1 MEDIILKSM
10 PEDGVMQVSL
20 NRPKQRNAL
29 SNDLIAKLA
38 EIFEVAWDSSGVRC
52 CVLVGVGDIF
62 SAGADIK
69 EMEADGINAIDNI
82 QRKKNWA
89 LIEQFP
95 KPIIAAV
102 EGYAFGGGHELA
114 LVADLI
120 VASEDARFGQPEI
133 NLGILPGDGATQ
145 RLTRVAGKSLAM
157 QMMLTGDPISAEI
170 AYTAGLVSCLVP
182 PGKALEKALEFAVNI
197 AKQSPIATQ
206 LVKTSIKSAY
216 ETSLSAGLEVER
228 QAIRQAF
235 SKGSHVEP
243 MRKFIAKKDLTKT
256 SGKL

>member
-29 SNDLIAKLA
+29 SNNLIAKLA

-120 VASEDARFGQPEI
+120 VASENARFGQPEI

-157 QMMLTGDPISAEI
+157 QMMLTGDPISAET
-170 AYTAGLVSCLVP
+170 AYAAGLVSCLVP
-182 PGKALEKALEFAVNI
+182 PGKALEEALKFAVSI
-197 AKQSPIATQ
+197 AKKSPIAAQ

-235 SKGSHVEP
+235 AKDSHVEP
-243 MRKFIAKKDLTKT
+243 MRKFVGRKNLTKT
-256 SGKL
+256 RG

>member
-52 CVLVGVGDIF
+52 CVLVGGGDIF

-89 LIEQFP
+89 LLEQFP
-95 KPIIAAV
+95 KPIIASV
-102 EGYAFGGGHELA
+102 EG
-114 LVADLI
+114 
-120 VASEDARFGQPEI
+120 
-133 NLGILPGDGATQ
+133 
-145 RLTRVAGKSLAM
+145 
-157 QMMLTGDPISAEI
+157 
-170 AYTAGLVSCLVP
+170 
-182 PGKALEKALEFAVNI
+182 
-197 AKQSPIATQ
+197 
-206 LVKTSIKSAY
+206 
-216 ETSLSAGLEVER
+216 
-228 QAIRQAF
+228 
-235 SKGSHVEP
+235 
-243 MRKFIAKKDLTKT
+243 
-256 SGKL
+256 

>member
-10 PEDGVMQVSL
+10 PEDGVMQLSL

-38 EIFEVAWDSSGVRC
+38 EIFEVAWESSEVRC

-69 EMEADGINAIDNI
+69 EMEADGINAIDNV

-157 QMMLTGDPISAEI
+157 QMMLTGDPISAET
-170 AYTAGLVSCLVP
+170 AYAAGLVSCLVP
-182 PGKALEKALEFAVNI
+182 PGKALEEALNFAVSI
-197 AKQSPIATQ
+197 AKKSPIAAQ

-235 SKGSHVEP
+235 AKGSHVEP
-243 MRKFIAKKDLTKT
+243 MRKFVERKNLTKT
-256 SGKL
+256 RG

>member
-38 EIFEVAWDSSGVRC
+38 EIFEVAWESSEVRC

-157 QMMLTGDPISAEI
+157 QMMLTGDPISAET

-182 PGKALEKALEFAVNI
+182 PGTALEEALKFAVSI
-197 AKQSPIATQ
+197 AKKSPIAAQ

-235 SKGSHVEP
+235 AKRSHVEP
-243 MRKFIAKKDLTKT
+243 MRKFVGRNNLTKIR
-256 SGKL
+256 G

>member
-157 QMMLTGDPISAEI
+157 QMMLTGDPISAET
-170 AYTAGLVSCLVP
+170 AYAAGLVSCLVP
-182 PGKALEKALEFAVNI
+182 PGKALEEALKFAVSI
-197 AKQSPIATQ
+197 AKKSPIAAQ

-235 SKGSHVEP
+235 AKRSHVEP
-243 MRKFIAKKDLTKT
+243 MRKFVGRNNLTKIR
-256 SGKL
+256 G

>member
-38 EIFEVAWDSSGVRC
+38 EIFEVAWDSSEVRC

-120 VASEDARFGQPEI
+120 VASEDSRFGPPEI

-157 QMMLTGDPISAEI
+157 QMMLTGDPISAET
-170 AYTAGLVSCLVP
+170 AYAAGLVSCLVP
-182 PGKALEKALEFAVNI
+182 SGRALEEALKLAVSI
-197 AKQSPIATQ
+197 AKKSPIAAQ

-235 SKGSHVEP
+235 AKDSHVEP
-243 MRKFIAKKDLTKT
+243 MRKFVGRKNLTKT
-256 SGKL
+256 RG

>member
-10 PEDGVMQVSL
+10 PKEGIMQVSL

-52 CVLVGVGDIF
+52 CVLVGVGGVF

-69 EMEADGINAIDNI
+69 EMEADGINAIDNV

-120 VASEDARFGQPEI
+120 VASDDSRFGQPEI

-157 QMMLTGDPISAEI
+157 QMMLTGDPISAET
-170 AYTAGLVSCLVP
+170 AYAAGLVSCLVP
-182 PGKALEKALEFAVNI
+182 PGKALEEALNFAVSI
-197 AKQSPIATQ
+197 AKKSPIAAQ

-235 SKGSHVEP
+235 AKGSHVEP
-243 MRKFIAKKDLTKT
+243 MRKFVERKNLTKT
-256 SGKL
+256 RG

>member
-38 EIFEVAWDSSGVRC
+38 EIFEVAWDASGVRC
-52 CVLVGVGDIF
+52 CVLVGGGDIF

-114 LVADLI
+114 LVA
-120 VASEDARFGQPEI
+120 
-133 NLGILPGDGATQ
+133 
-145 RLTRVAGKSLAM
+145 
-157 QMMLTGDPISAEI
+157 
-170 AYTAGLVSCLVP
+170 
-182 PGKALEKALEFAVNI
+182 
-197 AKQSPIATQ
+197 
-206 LVKTSIKSAY
+206 
-216 ETSLSAGLEVER
+216 
-228 QAIRQAF
+228 
-235 SKGSHVEP
+235 
-243 MRKFIAKKDLTKT
+243 
-256 SGKL
+256 

>member
-52 CVLVGVGDIF
+52 CVLVGVGGVF

-157 QMMLTGDPISAEI
+157 QMMLTGDPISAET
-170 AYTAGLVSCLVP
+170 AYAAGLVSCLVP
-182 PGKALEKALEFAVNI
+182 PGKALEEALKFAVSI
-197 AKQSPIATQ
+197 AKKSPIAAQ

-235 SKGSHVEP
+235 AKDSHVKP
-243 MRKFIAKKDLTKT
+243 MRKFVGRKNLTKT
-256 SGKL
+256 RG

>member
-120 VASEDARFGQPEI
+120 IASEDARFGQPEI

-157 QMMLTGDPISAEI
+157 QMMLTGDPISAET
-170 AYTAGLVSCLVP
+170 AYAVGLVSCLVP
-182 PGKALEKALEFAVNI
+182 PGKALEEALKFAVSI
-197 AKQSPIATQ
+197 AKKSPIAAQ

-235 SKGSHVEP
+235 AKDSHVEP
-243 MRKFIAKKDLTKT
+243 MRKFVGRKNLTKT
-256 SGKL
+256 RG

>member
-52 CVLVGVGDIF
+52 CVLVGGGDIL

-69 EMEADGINAIDNI
+69 EMEAEGSNAIDNI

-157 QMMLTGDPISAEI
+157 QMMLTGDPISAE
-170 AYTAGLVSCLVP
+170 TAFAVGLVSSLAP
-182 PGKALEKALEFAVNI
+182 PGKALEEALKFAVSI
-197 AKQSPIATQ
+197 ARKSPIAAQ

-235 SKGSHVEP
+235 AKDSHVEP
-243 MRKFIAKKDLTKT
+243 MRKFVGRKNLTKT
-256 SGKL
+256 RG

>member
-120 VASEDARFGQPEI
+120 VASEDSRFGQPEI

-157 QMMLTGDPISAEI
+157 QMMLTGDPISAET
-170 AYTAGLVSCLVP
+170 AYAAGLVSCLVP
-182 PGKALEKALEFAVNI
+182 PGKALEEALKFAVGI
-197 AKQSPIATQ
+197 AKKSPIATQ

-235 SKGSHVEP
+235 AKDSHVEP
-243 MRKFIAKKDLTKT
+243 MRKFVGRKNLTKT
-256 SGKL
+256 RG

>member
-10 PEDGVMQVSL
+10 PEDGVMQLSL

-52 CVLVGVGDIF
+52 CVLVGVGGVF

-69 EMEADGINAIDNI
+69 EMEADGINAIDNV

-157 QMMLTGDPISAEI
+157 QMMLTGDPISAET
-170 AYTAGLVSCLVP
+170 AYAAGLVSCLVP
-182 PGKALEKALEFAVNI
+182 PGKALEEALNFAVSI
-197 AKQSPIATQ
+197 AKKSPIAAQ
-206 LVKTSIKSAY
+206 LVKTAISSAY

-235 SKGSHVEP
+235 ANASHVEP
-243 MRKFIAKKDLTKT
+243 MRKFVGRKYLTKT
-256 SGKL
+256 RG

>member
-1 MEDIILKSM
+1 M
-10 PEDGVMQVSL
+10 
-20 NRPKQRNAL
+20 
-29 SNDLIAKLA
+29 
-38 EIFEVAWDSSGVRC
+38 
-52 CVLVGVGDIF
+52 LVGVGGVF

-120 VASEDARFGQPEI
+120 VASEDSRFGQPEI

-157 QMMLTGDPISAEI
+157 QMMLTGDPISAET
-170 AYTAGLVSCLVP
+170 AYAVGLVSCLVP
-182 PGKALEKALEFAVNI
+182 PGKALEEALKFAVSI
-197 AKQSPIATQ
+197 AKKSPIAAQ

-235 SKGSHVEP
+235 ANDSHVEP
-243 MRKFIAKKDLTKT
+243 MRKFVGRKNVTKARD
-256 SGKL
+256 

>member
-10 PEDGVMQVSL
+10 PEDGVMQISL

-29 SNDLIAKLA
+29 SNNLIAKLA
-38 EIFEVAWDSSGVRC
+38 QIFEVAWDSSGVRC

-145 RLTRVAGKSLAM
+145 RLTRIAGKSLAM
-157 QMMLTGDPISAEI
+157 QMMLTGDPISAET
-170 AYTAGLVSCLVP
+170 AYAAGLVSCLVP
-182 PGKALEKALEFAVNI
+182 TGKALEEALKFAVSI
-197 AKQSPIATQ
+197 ARKSPIAAQ

-235 SKGSHVEP
+235 AKDSHVEP
-243 MRKFIAKKDLTKT
+243 MRKFVGRKNLTKT
-256 SGKL
+256 RG

>member
-157 QMMLTGDPISAEI
+157 QMMLTGDPISAET
-170 AYTAGLVSCLVP
+170 AYAAGLVSCLVP
-182 PGKALEKALEFAVNI
+182 PGKALEEALNFAVSI
-197 AKQSPIATQ
+197 AKKSPIAAQ

-235 SKGSHVEP
+235 AKRSHVEP
-243 MRKFIAKKDLTKT
+243 MRKFVGRNNLTKIR
-256 SGKL
+256 G